1 MRVIGLAVVLA
12 VSLLLAPLAAGAQL
26 AGKTAR
32 MGSLVFGPV
41 ESPEEQA
48 RRSTAPLWQAMRD
61 LGWVV
66 GQNIVVER
74 RYGESADQLRA
85 VATDLVRLKVD
96 VLLAPSADLAE
107 LLQRETKTIPIV
119 VVGAGSDLVAAGLI
133 ASLGKPPGGNLTGT
147 QVLNSDLIPKK
158 LELLQALIPNLSRI
172 AFLTEDVSVLPQTYV
187 EQDRSLTA
195 AARTLGLN
203 VHTVIV
209 HEPGEFAAAFLR
221 ITKNRDQ
228 GLLVLGSPFSI
239 RHRKQIVELAAK
251 HRIVAIYENEVSAE
265 AGGLMSYAANRE
277 EIAHRQAV
285 IIDKILRGAKP
296 ADLPVEQPTKFE
308 LVINLKAAKAIGLTI
323 RPSLLRRADRVIQ

>member
-1 MRVIGLAVVLA
+1 MRLIGLVVVLG
-12 VSLLLAPLAAGAQL
+12 VSLILTPLAVGAQP
-26 AGKTAR
+26 AGKTAQ
-32 MGSLVFGPV
+32 MGVLAVGPV
-41 ESPEEQA
+41 QSPEELA
-48 RRSTAPLWQAMRD
+48 SRATNPFWRAMKD
-61 LGWVV
+61 LGWVY

-74 RYGESADQLRA
+74 RYGESADELRA
-85 VATDLVRLKVD
+85 AAADLVRLEVD
-96 VLLAPSADLAE
+96 VLHALSASLAK
-107 LLQRETKTIPIV
+107 LLQAETKTIPIV
-119 VVGAGSDLVAAGLI
+119 VAASGSDLVAIGLV
-133 ASLGKPPGGNLTGT
+133 ASLARPGGNLTGT

-172 AFLTEDVSVLPQTYV
+172 ALLTEDVSVLPQTYA
-187 EQDRSLTA
+187 EHDRSLTA

-203 VHTVIV
+203 VHTVVV

-221 ITKNRDQ
+221 ITKNGNQ

-285 IIDKILRGAKP
+285 IVDKILRGEKP
-296 ADLPVEQPTKFE
+296 ADLPVEQPSKFK
-308 LVINLKAAKAIGLTI
+308 LVINLKTAKALGLEI
-323 RPSLLRRADRVIQ
+323 PPKLLALADEVIE